1 MGLKQN
7 YKQIVPKSIVITG
20 ASSGIGQATR
30 ALYKQQGDKI
40 IELNRDMLDLSS
52 ANIET
57 TIPQVIAKIKN
68 VDWLIHVAGFVNP
81 RESFD
86 NLDTLEETFNVNL
99 FSAIYLTKAVLPK
112 LNENGGII
120 FVSSTAGIIG
130 SGKVPLYATSK
141 GGLNTFAQSLAFHFK
156 FNDTSK
162 SAFVVA
168 PGPTNTKMR
177 DLTSGDGD
185 KHQSPESVAR
195 VLLDITS
202 GRNQYQNGD
211 IIIVNN
217 AKDSL
222 HSKLAN

>member
-1 MGLKQN
+1 M
-7 YKQIVPKSIVITG
+7 PKSIILTG
-20 ASSGIGQATR
+20 ASSGIGQATV
-30 ALYKQQGDKI
+30 ALYKQQGDKVT
-40 IELNRDMLDLSS
+40 ELTRDVLDLSTD
-52 ANIET
+52 NIKT
-57 TIPQVIAKIKN
+57 TIPQVITKIKD

-99 FSAIYLTKAVLPK
+99 FSAIYLTKAILPK

-130 SGKVPLYATSK
+130 SGRVPLYAASK
-141 GGLNTFAQSLAFHFK
+141 GGLNAFAQSLAFHFK
-156 FNDTSK
+156 FNDANK

-177 DLTSGDGD
+177 DLTSGDAD
-185 KHQSPESVAR
+185 KHQSPESVAK

-202 GRNQYQNGD
+202 GNSQYQNGD

-217 AKDSL
+217 SKDFL
-222 HSKLAN
+222 HSKLAD

>member
-1 MGLKQN
+1 MT
-7 YKQIVPKSIVITG
+7 KSIVITG
-20 ASSGIGQATR
+20 ASSGIGQAT
-30 ALYKQQGDKI
+30 AELYKQQGEKVT
-40 IELNRDMLDLSS
+40 ELSREVLDLS
-52 ANIET
+52 AVNIET
-57 TIPQVIAKIKN
+57 TIPQVITKIKD

-99 FSAIYLTKAVLPK
+99 FSAIYLTKAILPK

-120 FVSSTAGIIG
+120 FVSSSAGIIG

-141 GGLNTFAQSLAFHFK
+141 GGLNIFAQSLAFHFK

-162 SAFVVA
+162 SSFVVA

-177 DLTSGDGD
+177 NLTSGDSN

-195 VLLDITS
+195 VFLS
-202 GRNQYQNGD
+202 FY
-211 IIIVNN
+211 
-217 AKDSL
+217 
-222 HSKLAN
+222 

>member
-1 MGLKQN
+1 M
-7 YKQIVPKSIVITG
+7 PKSIVITG
-20 ASSGIGQATR
+20 ASSGIGQASV
-30 ALYKQQGDKI
+30 ALYKQQGEKVT
-40 IELNRDMLDLSS
+40 ELTRDVLDLS
-52 ANIET
+52 AVNIEA
-57 TIPQVIAKIKN
+57 TIPQVIKKIKD
-68 VDWLIHVAGFVNP
+68 VDWLVHVAGFVNP
-81 RESFD
+81 KESFD

-120 FVSSTAGIIG
+120 FVSSSAGIIG

-141 GGLNTFAQSLAFHFK
+141 GGLNIFAQSLAFHFK

-162 SAFVVA
+162 SSFVVA

-177 DLTSGDGD
+177 NLTSGDSN

-202 GRNQYQNGD
+202 GSNQYQNGD
-211 IIIVNN
+211 IIIVN
-217 AKDSL
+217 DSQASI
-222 HSKLAN
+222 HSNLSD

>member
-1 MGLKQN
+1 MT
-7 YKQIVPKSIVITG
+7 KSIVITG
-20 ASSGIGQATR
+20 ASSGIGQAT
-30 ALYKQQGDKI
+30 AELYKQQGEKVT
-40 IELNRDMLDLSS
+40 ELTRDVLDLS
-52 ANIET
+52 AVNIEA
-57 TIPQVIAKIKN
+57 TIPQVIKKIKD
-68 VDWLIHVAGFVNP
+68 VDWLVHVAGFVNP
-81 RESFD
+81 KESFD

-120 FVSSTAGIIG
+120 FVSSSAGIIG

-141 GGLNTFAQSLAFHFK
+141 GGLNIFAQSLAFHFK

-162 SAFVVA
+162 SSFVVA

-177 DLTSGDGD
+177 NLTSGDSN

-202 GRNQYQNGD
+202 GSNQYQNGD

-217 AKDSL
+217 SKDSL
-222 HSKLAN
+222 HSKLAD

>member
-1 MGLKQN
+1 M
-7 YKQIVPKSIVITG
+7 PKSIVITG
-20 ASSGIGQATR
+20 ASSGIGQAT
-30 ALYKQQGDKI
+30 AELYKQKGEKVT
-40 IELNRDMLDLSS
+40 ELTRDALDLS
-52 ANIET
+52 ARNIET
-57 TIPQVIAKIKN
+57 TIPQVINKIKDI
-68 VDWLIHVAGFVNP
+68 DWLIHVAGFVNP

-99 FSAIYLTKAVLPK
+99 FSAIYLTKAILPK

-120 FVSSTAGIIG
+120 FVSSSAGIIG
-130 SGKVPLYATSK
+130 SGRVPLYATSK

-162 SAFVVA
+162 SSFVVA
-168 PGPTNTKMR
+168 PGPTNTRMR
-177 DLTSGDGD
+177 DLTSGDGN

-202 GRNQYQNGD
+202 GSNQYQNGD

-217 AKDSL
+217 SKDSL
-222 HSKLAN
+222 YSRLVD

>member
-1 MGLKQN
+1 M
-7 YKQIVPKSIVITG
+7 PKSIVITG
-20 ASSGIGQATR
+20 ASSGIGQAIA
-30 ALYKQQGDKI
+30 ALYTQQGEEVT
-40 IELNRDMLDLSS
+40 ELNRDVLDLSTD
-52 ANIET
+52 NIET
-57 TIPQVIAKIKN
+57 TIPQVITKIKD

-120 FVSSTAGIIG
+120 FVSSSAGIIG
-130 SGKVPLYATSK
+130 SGRIPLYATSK

-162 SAFVVA
+162 SSFVVA

-177 DLTSGDGD
+177 DLTSGDAN
-185 KHQSPESVAR
+185 KHQSPESVAK

-202 GRNQYQNGD
+202 GSNQYQNGD
-211 IIIVNN
+211 IIIVN
-217 AKDSL
+217 DSRASI
-222 HSKLAN
+222 HSNLSD